1 MRLTSKSQMTVPKEV
16 REAMGLKPGS
26 KVAFERNA
34 DGEFVLINL
43 DARRKVSPGEELV
56 RHIAETAAKLR
67 AEGKLSSEF
76 TTDELMEMTRGP
88 YNDLD
93 NR

>member
-16 REAMGLKPGS
+16 REAMGLRPGS

-43 DARRKVSPGEELV
+43 DARRKISPGEELV
-56 RHIAETAAKLR
+56 RHMTETIRKLR
-67 AEGKLSSEF
+67 AEGKVSDEF